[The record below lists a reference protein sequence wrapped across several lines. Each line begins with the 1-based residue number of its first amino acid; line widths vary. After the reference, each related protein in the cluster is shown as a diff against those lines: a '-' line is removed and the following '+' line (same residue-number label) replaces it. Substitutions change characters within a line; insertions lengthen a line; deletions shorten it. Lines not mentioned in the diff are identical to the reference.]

1 MMEKAN
7 QRQTKERRKTHS
19 YNQRSRHETKPT
31 CLCKCTRVIPCSI
44 ATSSPRFLSI
54 LCVSLV
60 WLIPSWLMSQQSW
73 NAAPCVNCFK
83 QLTLRTHTVVPSA
96 DMLFF
101 WLMEHH
107 CTLHWDMPHC
117 ANNSAWVRIFRTNP
131 KLKQRQSLCPIL
143 TCPIGTLIK
152 NPFKEYRFFS
162 LKQPTKFFSMP
173 QLKCL
178 FEFDACAAESS
189 ASCHVTRSLVV
200 LLKKNRRYDFD
211 ISLERM
217 RSKGK
222 IQDTIIA
229 L

>member
-73 NAAPCVNCFK
+73 NAVPGVNCFK
-83 QLTLRTHTVVPSA
+83 QLTLRTHTIFPSA

-101 WLMEHH
+101 L
-107 CTLHWDMPHC
+107 TDGASLHAALGYAALCQQLGLGANISDQSQTQATTKPLSHINMP
-117 ANNSAWVRIFRTNP
+117 NRDSNE
-131 KLKQRQSLCPIL
+131 
-143 TCPIGTLIK
+143 
-152 NPFKEYRFFS
+152 NPFREYRFFS
-162 LKQPTKFFSMP
+162 LKQPTKFFWMP

-178 FEFDACAAESS
+178 FEFDTCAAESS

-200 LLKKNRRYDFD
+200 LLKKNHRYDFD

-229 L
+229 S